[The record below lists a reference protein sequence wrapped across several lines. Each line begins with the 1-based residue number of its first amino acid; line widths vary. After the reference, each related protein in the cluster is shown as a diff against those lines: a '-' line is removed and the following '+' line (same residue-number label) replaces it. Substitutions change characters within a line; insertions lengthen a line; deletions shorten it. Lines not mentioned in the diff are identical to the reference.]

1 MKNRILILLFLA
13 FTATFAQKGKPA
25 VKFIKPKVVTTT
37 TNSSVPKV
45 VSPMKVAIPTTGI
58 FAEIETTKGKMVLV
72 LEYKKAPVT
81 VANFISLAE
90 GTNTFVGNEA
100 LKGKHFYD
108 GLKFHRVIPNF
119 MIQGG
124 DPLGNGSGDPGYKF
138 KDEFDSTLIHDKG
151 GILSMANSGPTTN
164 GSQFFITHKDTPWLN
179 GKHTIFGHI
188 VSGMEVVNAIL
199 QDDVMTKV
207 TIVRKGAEATKFDA
221 AKIFAG
227 YMANKTAEDLK
238 EFEKGAA
245 ARKIQEAA
253 DAEKRKQQEIIDA
266 EAKKTYLLTYGPI
279 VNAKLK
285 ELTAIKASGIKGEND
300 FVSKIVKTGNGKK
313 PTEGANIYVYY
324 SGYLEDGTLFDSNVE
339 EVSKIFGKFD
349 QRRKDG
355 KGYEPFPFQYGKKDG
370 LIPGFIKGLESMNF
384 NDKNVLFIPAAMAY
398 GARGAGNVIP
408 PNSNIIF
415 EVEILESLPGAVP
428 VTTPVDK

>member
-13 FTATFAQKGKPA
+13 FSASFAQKGKP
-25 VKFIKPKVVTTT
+25 VVKVVKPTIVSTKT
-37 TNSSVPKV
+37 ITPKLII
-45 VSPMKVAIPTTGI
+45 PTKVAIPTTGI

-72 LEYKKAPVT
+72 LEYKKAPIT

-108 GLKFHRVIPNF
+108 GLKFHRVIKDF

-138 KDEFDSTLIHDKG
+138 KDEFDPTLVHDKG

-188 VSGMEVVNAIL
+188 ISGMEVVNAIL

-221 AKIFAG
+221 AKIFSS

-238 EFEKGAA
+238 EFEKSAET
-245 ARKIQEAA
+245 RKIQEAA
-253 DAEKRKQQEIIDA
+253 DTEKRKQQAIIDA
-266 EAKKTYLLTYGPI
+266 EAKKTYLLTYGS
-279 VNAKLK
+279 VVTAKLK
-285 ELTAIKASGIKGEND
+285 ELNAIKATGVKGEND

-313 PTEGANIYVYY
+313 PTDGATIYVYY

-339 EVSKIFGKFD
+339 EVSKTFGKFD

-355 KGYEPFPFQYGKKDG
+355 KGYDPFPFQYGKKDG
-370 LIPGFIKGLESMNF
+370 LIPGFIKGLENMNF
-384 NDKNVLFIPAAMAY
+384 NDKNVIFIPAAMAY

-415 EVEILESLPGAVP
+415 EVEILETLPGAVP
-428 VTTPVDK
+428 VTTPVNK